1 MRSGRAASATVPS
14 RREAADDG
22 SPGARC
28 AREVGAMGDLW
39 KLVLV
44 MLEVA
49 ALFAAG
55 LAIARHALAA

>member
-1 MRSGRAASATVPS
+1 MRFGRAASATVPN

-22 SPGARC
+22 FPRAET

-44 MLEVA
+44 MLQVA

>member
-1 MRSGRAASATVPS
+1 
-14 RREAADDG
+14 
-22 SPGARC
+22 
-28 AREVGAMGDLW
+28 MGDLW

-44 MLEVA
+44 MLQVA